1 MTENIF
7 GFHIMIIAL
16 FGFGLGSAIIAGRW
30 LQCVRFGIDFPRFPK
45 LLLVF
50 GVISSLISGL
60 FLLGVQDT
68 ALQYLF
74 ATGGLI
80 YLISVTWIKQKEKI

>member
-7 GFHIMIIAL
+7 GFNVMIIAL
-16 FGFGLGSAIIAGRW
+16 IGFGLGTIIIAGRW
-30 LQCVRFGIDFPRFPK
+30 LRCLHYGIVFPRFPK
-45 LLLVF
+45 LLLIF
-50 GVISSLISGL
+50 GIISSLISGL

-74 ATGGLI
+74 AICGLI
-80 YLISVTWIKQKEKI
+80 YLISVTWIKHKE